1 MTQNIPA
8 VVSQPYY
15 VTSWAF
21 MGLTHTDLSGL
32 CHTQTLNCLYSWVGS
47 PGPTG
52 VRSLGAK
59 LPPPLTPHLISHQIF
74 DLSIVGLTGNQCDSV
89 DSGGAETRPL
99 FHHPG
104 VSQNRE

>member
-1 MTQNIPA
+1 MSYQD
-8 VVSQPYY
+8 
-15 VTSWAF
+15 
-21 MGLTHTDLSGL
+21 GKLSIL
-32 CHTQTLNCLYSWVGS
+32 LGS

-52 VRSLGAK
+52 VSSLGAK

-74 DLSIVGLTGNQCDSV
+74 DLSIVGLIGNQCGSV